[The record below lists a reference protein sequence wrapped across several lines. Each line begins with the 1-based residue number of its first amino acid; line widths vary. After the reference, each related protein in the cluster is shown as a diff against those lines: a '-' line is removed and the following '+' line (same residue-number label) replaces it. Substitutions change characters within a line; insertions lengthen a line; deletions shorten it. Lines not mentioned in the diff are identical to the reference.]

1 MNKDTVTIAKGQGVI
16 QNMEDAAKR
25 SIEQTKKD
33 FKKDNPK
40 SGMKPP
46 KYIENVVKK
55 RDGSSEGDKT
65 TTKITKG
72 LGYVKDFEA
81 WIKSK
86 EIQTKKEN

>member
-1 MNKDTVTIAKGQGVI
+1 MNKDNETIVKGQGDV
-16 QNMEDAAKR
+16 QNMEDVAKH

-33 FKKDNPK
+33 FKKENPK

-46 KYIENVVKK
+46 KYEEIKVNHK
-55 RDGSSEGDKT
+55 DGSSEGDKN

-81 WIKSK
+81 WIKAKKS
-86 EIQTKKEN
+86 QTKKEN